1 MKITKNIIS
10 RAEALKI
17 SPQYV
22 AYVEGDSD
30 QWDFVFNQFEKA
42 TRGKR
47 ALTAVR
53 GEGKEMIFIT
63 GKISSVGSMDDFR
76 AVDGP
81 VVRFGNSEYTWRVDG
96 DQYAFLY

>member
-10 RAEALKI
+10 REAALKI

-22 AYVEGDSD
+22 AYAEGDHD
-30 QWDFVFNQFEKA
+30 QWDFVAIQFEKA
-42 TRGKR
+42 KKGKR
-47 ALTAVR
+47 ALTATR
-53 GEGKEMIFIT
+53 GDDNKMVFVT

-81 VVRFGNSEYTWRVDG
+81 VVRFGNDEYTWRVDG
-96 DQYAFLY
+96 DKYAFLY